1 LNQFSISI
9 LAQLTKVHSQTN
21 SSTRLG
27 LFDFLEL
34 LSKTDSSYDEKDRSF
49 FEYVINKIE
58 NKIELIS
65 PQTQGA
71 EWLS

>member
-1 LNQFSISI
+1 
-9 LAQLTKVHSQTN
+9 
-21 SSTRLG
+21 
-27 LFDFLEL
+27 L

-71 EWLS
+71 EWPS